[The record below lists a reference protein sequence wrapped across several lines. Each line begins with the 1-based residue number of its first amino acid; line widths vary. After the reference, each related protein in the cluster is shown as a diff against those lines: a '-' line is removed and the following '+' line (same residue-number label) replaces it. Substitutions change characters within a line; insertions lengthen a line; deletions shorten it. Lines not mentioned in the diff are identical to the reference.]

1 MVLPPL
7 IGLAAGRIGL
17 FVVAPAV
24 GALLVL
30 LAVSVVLL
38 DTRTPPLPS

>member
-1 MVLPPL
+1 MVLPPV
-7 IGLAAGRIGL
+7 IGLAAGQIGL

-38 DTRTPPLPS
+38 DRQTPPLPS